1 MEKRPISARYFKG
14 FVQEH
19 KRLITNIPQIVW
31 FMKRVGSNQ
40 VTVSTY
46 AWYGDKSLSL
56 DFPVNWRVRKC
67 LMAGHGSLPLSS
79 EQIKKRLGSPIGTV
93 PLNQLA
99 KEKKECAIIVD
110 DLTRPTKASQI
121 IPHVV
126 SALIEAGFTKDK
138 IRFVMALGCHHWM
151 RLGDLRKKLGLDIPE
166 RFHVFEHNP
175 YENNVYVG
183 KTKHGVPLHVNKEVM
198 SCDLKITIGSII
210 PHQSAG
216 FGGGGKIV
224 LPGVASIDTI
234 TEHHKMLRQGI
245 GAGRVADNLQRQTSD
260 EAARMV
266 GIDFS
271 VNAILNENRD
281 CCEIVCG
288 EPVEA
293 FRKGVEI
300 ARKHYSTKT
309 EDDVDIAIV
318 NGYPMEN
325 EAYKALRIGIDSVR
339 EGGDVVILLHTP
351 EGCRGHFYNGRFGMN
366 YGGRGWGP
374 EVYVKKPWRMKRIIA
389 VAPHISLSDEWYYG
403 RNSIWVRSWR
413 KAMRLLSAEHEEKN
427 PIKVA
432 VYPYASIQIS
442 EKNAAQK

>member
-1 MEKRPISARYFKG
+1 
-14 FVQEH
+14 
-19 KRLITNIPQIVW
+19 
-31 FMKRVGSNQ
+31 

-46 AWYGDKSLSL
+46 AWYGDKSLNL
-56 DFPVNWRVRKC
+56 DFPVNWSVKKY
-67 LMAGHGSLPLSS
+67 MMMGHGAVPLSN
-79 EQIKKRLGSPIGTV
+79 EQIKKRLDSPIGTS
-93 PLNQLA
+93 PLSQLA
-99 KEKKECAIIVD
+99 KGKKQCAIVVD
-110 DLTRPTKASQI
+110 DLTRPTKANQI
-121 IPHVV
+121 IPHVI
-126 SALIEAGFTKDK
+126 SELIEAGFTDDK

-151 RLGDLRKKLGLDIPE
+151 RLDDLRKKLGSDIPE
-166 RFHVFEHNP
+166 RFHIFEHNV

-183 KTKHGVPLHVNKEVM
+183 ETKLGVPLYVNKEVM

-210 PHQSAG
+210 PHESAG

-224 LPGVASIDTI
+224 LPGVSSIDTI
-234 TEHHKMLRQGI
+234 TEHHKKLRQGI
-245 GAGRVADNLQRQTSD
+245 GVGRVADNQQRQTSD
-260 EAARMV
+260 EAARMI
-266 GIDFS
+266 GIDFMID
-271 VNAILNENRD
+271 AILNENRD

-293 FRKGVEI
+293 FKKGVEI
-300 ARKHYSTKT
+300 ARKHYATKT

-339 EGGDVVILLHTP
+339 EDGDVVILLHTP
-351 EGCRGHFYNGRFGMN
+351 EGCRGHFYNGRFGMD

-389 VAPHISLSDEWYYG
+389 VTPHISLSDKWYYG
-403 RNSIWVRSWR
+403 CGSIWVKSWK
-413 KAMRLLSAEHEEKN
+413 KAMTLLTEEHEEKN

-432 VYPYASIQIS
+432 VYPYAAMQIS